1 MPIDTSSKF
10 NDFIQTIQSHTNSL
24 SSLIFLLLFFGLLVM
39 VICVL
44 VINMSLRKD
53 KKIKLDEK
61 KSLLKRKFA
70 LPPLGE

>member
-1 MPIDTSSKF
+1 MPTDTSSKF
-10 NDFIQTIQSHTNSL
+10 NDFIQIIQSHTNSL
-24 SSLIFLLLFFGLLVM
+24 SSLIFLLLFFSLLVM

-61 KSLLKRKFA
+61 KNRY
-70 LPPLGE
+70 